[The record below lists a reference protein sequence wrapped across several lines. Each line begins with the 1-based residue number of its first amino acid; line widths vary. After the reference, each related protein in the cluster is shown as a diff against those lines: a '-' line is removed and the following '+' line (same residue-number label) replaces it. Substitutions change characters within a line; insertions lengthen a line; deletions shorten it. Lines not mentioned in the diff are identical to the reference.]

1 LGPALLEA
9 AADRGRDARS
19 ALAEAIIQVAGTHPE
34 CDLQSPGTPAAAVGL
49 VRSEGERVSCL
60 ALADVT
66 LVLADTAGEVRVVT
80 DERVEHA
87 LDPRLR
93 AAAVSLPLGSA
104 EQSEA
109 VRAMSIDQLA
119 RRNTPGGYWVAAAD
133 PSAADEAVTVSVSR
147 EHLREVVLMSDGV
160 SPMVTSY
167 GMASWPQLVD
177 MVRGEGPE
185 AVIDRVRAV
194 EAGDTA
200 GQRWPRFKVS
210 DDAALVHVAVPE
222 WP

>member
-1 LGPALLEA
+1 MAVVTASRPGAAGRENEDWVGGAAGVVVVLDGVSAPGGSPCEHGPAWYVRQLGPALLEA

-49 VRSEGERVSCL
+49 VRSECERVACL
-60 ALADVT
+60 ALLDVT

-93 AAAVSLPLGSA
+93 AAAVSLRLGSA

-119 RRNTPGGYWVAAAD
+119 RRNTPGGYWVAA
-133 PSAADEAVTVSVSR
+133 
-147 EHLREVVLMSDGV
+147 
-160 SPMVTSY
+160 
-167 GMASWPQLVD
+167 
-177 MVRGEGPE
+177 
-185 AVIDRVRAV
+185 
-194 EAGDTA
+194 
-200 GQRWPRFKVS
+200 
-210 DDAALVHVAVPE
+210 
-222 WP
+222 